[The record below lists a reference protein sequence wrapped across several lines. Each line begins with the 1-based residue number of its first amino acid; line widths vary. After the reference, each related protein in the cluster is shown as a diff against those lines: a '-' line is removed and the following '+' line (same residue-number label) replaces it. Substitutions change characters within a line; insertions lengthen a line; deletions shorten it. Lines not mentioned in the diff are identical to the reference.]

1 MAAFLARAA
10 SFLAQ
15 AVSFHLLSTSPT
27 HDPSSEV
34 QTSLVRLLHSSGL
47 GATLQRN
54 HDIGQIQAIDLGHQL
69 ASTHVLR
76 RSAVS

>member
-27 HDPSSEV
+27 REPFPAV
-34 QTSLVRLLHSSGL
+34 KTSLVRLLHSSGL
-47 GATLQRN
+47 GTTLQRN
-54 HDIGQIQAIDLGHQL
+54 HEVGQIQAIDLG
-69 ASTHVLR
+69 S
-76 RSAVS
+76 